1 MYNLQQILWKEE
13 NSKVGIEEIKKRL
26 SEVRAEQERIDKQI
40 SKQEDDGVFDSK
52 LYDRLNELEDER
64 NDLELMKSSLEK
76 VS

>member
-1 MYNLQQILWKEE
+1 M
-13 NSKVGIEEIKKRL
+13 GTIEEIKKRL
-26 SEVRAEQERIDKQI
+26 LEVRAEQEKIDKQI

-64 NDLELMKSSLEK
+64 NDLELMLSSLEK

>member
-1 MYNLQQILWKEE
+1 
-13 NSKVGIEEIKKRL
+13 VGIEEIKKRL